1 MIKLKKEH
9 INYFDEFNNV
19 ASQIVSNAKLVRETI
34 NDYNPEKIEE
44 ISSSSHSIENAADKI
59 VHAIRNELIKDF
71 IPPIEREDIANLSHK
86 IDDVE
91 DHIDEIMI
99 KFKMLNITSIREDLK
114 EMGEILHECSLQLK
128 IIFDNFK
135 AFENPKSHDLIFQ
148 EVIIINSI
156 EERAD
161 KLYQKVMT
169 NLYKTEVSPIE
180 IIKWTSIY
188 TSFEDAVDSLE
199 EVGNLVGDIVMK
211 NS

>member
-99 KFKMLNITSIREDLK
+99 KFKMLNITI
-114 EMGEILHECSLQLK
+114 
-128 IIFDNFK
+128 
-135 AFENPKSHDLIFQ
+135 
-148 EVIIINSI
+148 
-156 EERAD
+156 
-161 KLYQKVMT
+161 
-169 NLYKTEVSPIE
+169 
-180 IIKWTSIY
+180 
-188 TSFEDAVDSLE
+188 
-199 EVGNLVGDIVMK
+199 
-211 NS
+211 